1 LLEVMPTKRFQ
12 KDMALAKKRGKSMAK
27 IGDVIETLANEE
39 PLAEKHRPHS
49 LSGQWKSFYECHIEP
64 DWLLIYRIGD
74 KTLELA
80 RTGSHSDLF

>member
-1 LLEVMPTKRFQ
+1 MPTKRFQ

-27 IGDVIETLANEE
+27 IGAVIETLANEE
-39 PLAEKHRPHS
+39 PLTEEHRPHS

>member
-1 LLEVMPTKRFQ
+1 MPTKRFQ

-27 IGDVIETLANEE
+27 IGDVIETVANEE
-39 PLAEKHRPHS
+39 PLAEKHRPNS